1 MDVLIK
7 GMEMPKERIM
17 LEIFPNG
24 RVLEIHPHNN
34 ARIPTEA
41 KAIELPPHG
50 QLIDRDAVL
59 KKYNHV
65 GYMWQESPNTAH
77 EEFVH
82 IVYNAPVVL
91 EAST

>member
-7 GMEMPKERIM
+7 NMELPKKCDM
-17 LEIFPNG
+17 LMVAIFSDGSVDFKGRGEIKTH
-24 RVLEIHPHNN
+24 R
-34 ARIPTEA
+34 T